1 MHIWSENLTSPKS
14 EAKME
19 IEELLDGLQ
28 FQSLSIVLRGLHE
41 AGKEFAEISYF
52 EIDLN
57 NTLVL

>member
-28 FQSLSIVLRGLHE
+28 FQSLSIVLRG
-41 AGKEFAEISYF
+41 
-52 EIDLN
+52 
-57 NTLVL
+57 